1 MNAKIERVI
10 KEIDKTKE
18 KLTEFQGRLRELER
32 QKTELENTQI
42 VDTVRG
48 MDISLADLAAFLK
61 ASKATSGQV
70 GAVDKVCF
78 QKYGLAKSSSNSIY
92 FTVNN
97 NKQARK
103 TYLLFR

>member
-10 KEIDKTKE
+10 KVIEKTNE
-18 KLTEFQGRLRELER
+18 KLTEIHGRLRELER

-42 VDTVRG
+42 VDTVLG

-70 GAVDKVCF
+70 GP
-78 QKYGLAKSSSNSIY
+78 KSELEKEGSHEE
-92 FTVNN
+92 V
-97 NKQARK
+97 
-103 TYLLFR
+103 

>member
-32 QKTELENTQI
+32 QKTEMENTQI

-48 MDISLADLAAFLK
+48 MDISLVDLAAFLK

-70 GAVDKVCF
+70 GP
-78 QKYGLAKSSSNSIY
+78 KSEPEKEDGSHEE
-92 FTVNN
+92 V
-97 NKQARK
+97 
-103 TYLLFR
+103 